1 MKSKI
6 LIVGDSCLD
15 VYSYCSA
22 SRLAPDKP
30 VPVLEVLSR
39 TETPGMAHNVFC
51 NVESLGVFCDIV
63 TNLNWQ
69 EVIKNRYVHSS
80 SNHMFMRVD
89 TAPTIERIDLS
100 KLSLDYYE
108 TIIVS
113 DYDKGFLLYDDIEYI
128 CSSHPQVIL
137 DTKKVLDTWA
147 MNAKFIKINNY
158 EFDRSKK
165 FIEQNMKSKIIQ
177 TMGGEGC
184 FYNGKLYPVQKM
196 DVIDVSGAGDS
207 FMAALCVKYTQTSDI
222 EQSIEFANQ
231 CASEVVKH
239 RGTTII

>member
-100 KLSLDYYE
+100 KLSLDYE

>member
-51 NVESLGVFCDIV
+51 NVGSLGVFCDIV

-100 KLSLDYYE
+100 KLSLDYE

>member
-177 TMGGEGC
+177 TMGGDGC

-207 FMAALCVKYTQTSDI
+207 FMSALCVKYTQTSDI

>member
-1 MKSKI
+1 VKSKI

>member
-1 MKSKI
+1 VKPKI

-39 TETPGMAHNVFC
+39 TETPGMAYNVFC
-51 NVESLGVFCDIV
+51 NVESLGVFCDIE
-63 TNLNWQ
+63 TNLNWK

-89 TAPTIERIDLS
+89 ATSSIERIDVT
-100 KLSLDYYE
+100 KLSLDYE

-113 DYDKGFLLYDDIEYI
+113 DYDKGFLLEDDIEYL
-128 CSSHPQVIL
+128 CSKHPQVIL

-147 MNAKFIKINNY
+147 IGAKFIKINNH

-165 FIEQNMKSKIIQ
+165 FIENNMKSKIIQ
-177 TMGGEGC
+177 TMGGDGC
-184 FYNGKLYPVQKM
+184 FYGGKLYPVEKM

-207 FMAALCVKYTQTSDI
+207 FMAALCVKFTHTKNI

>member
-1 MKSKI
+1 MKDRI
-6 LIVGDSCLD
+6 LVIGDSCSD
-15 VYSYCSA
+15 VYTYCKA

-30 VPVLEVLSR
+30 VPVLEVLNK
-39 TETPGMAHNVFC
+39 TETPGMAYNVFC
-51 NVESLGVFCDIV
+51 NVNSLGVSCDIK
-63 TNLNWQ
+63 TNSNWDKN
-69 EVIKNRYVHSS
+69 IKNRYVHES

-89 TAPTIERIDLS
+89 SVSKIDRI
-100 KLSLDYYE
+100 KLNEISLNYE
-108 TIIVS
+108 TIIIS
-113 DYDKGFLLYDDIEYI
+113 DYDKGFLLEEDIEYL
-128 CSSHPQVIL
+128 CSNHSQVIL
-137 DTKKVLDTWA
+137 DTKKILDTWA
-147 MNAKFIKINNY
+147 SNAKYIKINNH

-165 FIEQNMKSKIIQ
+165 FIKDNIKDKIIQ
-177 TMGGEGC
+177 TMGGDGC

-207 FMAALCVKYTQTSDI
+207 FMAALCVRYTQTNNI

>member
-100 KLSLDYYE
+100 KLSLDYE

-207 FMAALCVKYTQTSDI
+207 FMSALCVKYTQTSDI

>member
-1 MKSKI
+1 
-6 LIVGDSCLD
+6 
-15 VYSYCSA
+15 
-22 SRLAPDKP
+22 
-30 VPVLEVLSR
+30 
-39 TETPGMAHNVFC
+39 
-51 NVESLGVFCDIV
+51 
-63 TNLNWQ
+63 
-69 EVIKNRYVHSS
+69 
-80 SNHMFMRVD
+80 MFMRVD

-100 KLSLDYYE
+100 KLSLDYE

-207 FMAALCVKYTQTSDI
+207 FMSALCVKYTQTSDI

>member
-207 FMAALCVKYTQTSDI
+207 FMSALCVKYTQTSDI

>member
-1 MKSKI
+1 MKPKI

-30 VPVLEVLSR
+30 VPVLEVLSK
-39 TETPGMAHNVFC
+39 TETPGMAYNVFC
-51 NVESLGVFCDIV
+51 NVKSLGVFCDIE

-69 EVIKNRYVHSS
+69 EVIKNRYVHAS

-89 TAPTIERIDLS
+89 SVSKIERIDIT
-100 KLSLDYYE
+100 KISLDYE

-113 DYDKGFLLYDDIEYI
+113 DYDKGFLLEDDIEYL
-128 CSSHPQVIL
+128 CSNHPQVIL

-147 MNAKFIKINNY
+147 IGAKFIKINNY

-165 FIEQNMKSKIIQ
+165 FIESNIKNKIIQ
-177 TMGGEGC
+177 TMGGDGC
-184 FYNGKLYPVQKM
+184 FYNGKLYPVEKM

-207 FMAALCVKYTQTSDI
+207 FMAALCVKYTHTKNI

>member
-1 MKSKI
+1 VKSKI

-100 KLSLDYYE
+100 KLSLDYE

>member
-1 MKSKI
+1 MKPKI

-89 TAPTIERIDLS
+89 TASTIERIDLS
-100 KLSLDYYE
+100 KLSLDYE